1 MKKHLLPVLCTFVIT
16 FFSCEKEDPLLVG
29 PPSVNNTPITPGT
42 PPIPSYPE
50 SFYSQAELIGN
61 LSNAGAD
68 ITGAVCLDKLFLA
81 SSDSNSLAN
90 IKTVVDV
97 FDIKTKSR
105 TSYPLSKN
113 RKYITSVASDTKV
126 FFAGGYNGEAIS
138 RVDIVDPV
146 TNTWTT
152 SELSIP
158 RYNMAAVASGDK
170 VYFAGGITSTGNPV
184 TRVDIY
190 DINANEWSTAEL
202 REARSNF
209 AAAASGN
216 KLFFCG
222 GSTQYYRQSPTV
234 DVYDELTKRWSGLF
248 MPFPFG
254 EVKAL
259 VLDKIV
265 FVGGAPYTSSM
276 GTVVSTYM
284 DPQIG
289 FEGGF
294 SFQDIIGNLQLGV
307 SNNKI
312 MITGQRKSNTGIM
325 HTINI
330 AGDVLD
336 QISLQNDLMGQAVI
350 SYNNYIYVAGGV
362 INEGTKRISGVYKFI
377 L

>member
-1 MKKHLLPVLCTFVIT
+1 
-16 FFSCEKEDPLLVG
+16 
-29 PPSVNNTPITPGT
+29 
-42 PPIPSYPE
+42 
-50 SFYSQAELIGN
+50 
-61 LSNAGAD
+61 
-68 ITGAVCLDKLFLA
+68 
-81 SSDSNSLAN
+81 
-90 IKTVVDV
+90 
-97 FDIKTKSR
+97 
-105 TSYPLSKN
+105 
-113 RKYITSVASDTKV
+113 
-126 FFAGGYNGEAIS
+126 
-138 RVDIVDPV
+138 
-146 TNTWTT
+146 
-152 SELSIP
+152 
-158 RYNMAAVASGDK
+158 MAAVASGDK

-234 DVYDELTKRWSGLF
+234 DVYDELTKRWSGLS
-248 MPFPFG
+248 MPFSFG
-254 EVKAL
+254 EVKA
-259 VLDKIV
+259 VVVDKIV
-265 FVGGAPYTSSM
+265 CVGGALYTSSM
-276 GTVVSTYM
+276 GTVVSTYI

-294 SFQDIIGNLQLGV
+294 GFQDIIGNLQLGV
-307 SNNKI
+307 SNNNLII
-312 MITGQRKSNTGIM
+312 MGQRKSNPGIM